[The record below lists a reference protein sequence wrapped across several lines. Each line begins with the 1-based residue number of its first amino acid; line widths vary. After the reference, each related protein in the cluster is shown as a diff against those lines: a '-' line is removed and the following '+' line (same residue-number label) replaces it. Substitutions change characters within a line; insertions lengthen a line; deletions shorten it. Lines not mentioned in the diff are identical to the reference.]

1 MDEKIAIAPGL
12 LAAVEVLDTL
22 AEYQMVPGPTVL
34 DPVMGM
40 RKSLYARQATKMVQK
55 ESHIYYNRKKGS
67 HNIWG
72 INE

>member
-1 MDEKIAIAPGL
+1 MAVGFTVELMDEKIAIAPGL

-55 ESHIYYNRKKGS
+55 RKPHILQ
-67 HNIWG
+67 
-72 INE
+72 